1 MRKFM
6 LVTAIVLVS
15 ASAHAEPWKSF
26 SLASEKNTKQFVER
40 PETVRSD
47 KVVEPTRQPQT
58 QPQATDAKPD
68 AKSAD
73 AKSADI
79 KSADTRSADAQPA
92 EVKPAKAK
100 RKRVS
105 MEAHIIYQLHRAGY
119 YW

>member
-47 KVVEPTRQPQT
+47 KVVEPTKQPQT
-58 QPQATDAKPD
+58 QPQAADAKPD
-68 AKSAD
+68 A
-73 AKSADI
+73 

>member
-47 KVVEPTRQPQT
+47 KVVEPTKQPQT
-58 QPQATDAKPD
+58 QPQAADAKPD

-73 AKSADI
+73 I
-79 KSADTRSADAQPA
+79 KSADAQPA

>member
-47 KVVEPTRQPQT
+47 KVVEPTKQPQT
-58 QPQATDAKPD
+58 QPQAADAKPD
-68 AKSAD
+68 TNSADTKSAD
-73 AKSADI
+73 AK
-79 KSADTRSADAQPA
+79 PV

-105 MEAHIIYQLHRAGY
+105 IEAHIIYQLHRAGY